1 MRPRLGSERGSATV
15 ELALAAP
22 VLLLVLVSLVD
33 LGRVANTY
41 AMVRAA
47 SVEGAR
53 YAIVHQTADTGAI
66 ATYVR
71 GRAALV
77 DGARLEVTATFYDGA
92 HWQPW
97 RPTPFASPYPS
108 TMPVRI
114 EYGLTEKGRGLQE
127 AIEALGRWAEH
138 WDEGDLP
145 VCDAEGHEPRCGAD
159 DD

>member
-1 MRPRLGSERGSATV
+1 LRPRLGSERGSATV

-114 EYGLTEKGRGLQE
+114 EVRYPIAGSAVVIGRFFPG
-127 AIEALGRWAEH
+127 ATSATTTM
-138 WDEGDLP
+138 
-145 VCDAEGHEPRCGAD
+145 DAHP
-159 DD
+159 